1 MNSRR
6 QYTHYKIHK
15 MTIQDII
22 ISTVITIL
30 PLWMLL
36 PWTTDVCGEYI
47 AWIYDWEGIYICD
60 LKDWN
65 QEFYINHEL
74 WHAIWS
80 NITDKQK
87 KQYERIYKLHHKRW
101 INAFWREYGFNDVEE
116 SFCDDYASYMT
127 KEPVNK
133 YIEKRQKLILL
144 FLTL

>member
-30 PLWMLL
+30 PIWMLL
-36 PWTTDVCGEYI
+36 PWTTDVCWGDF

-65 QEFYINHEL
+65 QEFYVNHEL